1 MPFLKLIPAYLFA
14 ALLLFGAYAHV
25 FSPEAYEAFLLEFI
39 PEVVANILA
48 AISEAAIGIALILP
62 KYRKWGGLGFFLLMI
77 AFLPLHVWDVFR
89 ESPAIG
95 SQTAAYIR
103 LLMQLVLIYGGWWIW
118 KKGNPTPHV

>member
-14 ALLLFGAYAHV
+14 AVLLFGAYAHV
-25 FSPEAYEAFLLEFI
+25 FSPEAYVAFI
-39 PEVVANILA
+39 PEFVPKVVANILA

-62 KYRKWGGLGFFLLMI
+62 KYRKSGGLGFFGLMI
-77 AFLPLHVWDVFR
+77 AFLPLHVWDLFR

-118 KKGNPTPHV
+118 KKGNPTPHA

>member
-1 MPFLKLIPAYLFA
+1 MPFLKLIPEYLFA

-62 KYRKWGGLGFFLLMI
+62 KYRKLGWAWI
-77 AFLPLHVWDVFR
+77 LPADDCL
-89 ESPAIG
+89 S
-95 SQTAAYIR
+95 AASCLGCI
-103 LLMQLVLIYGGWWIW
+103 
-118 KKGNPTPHV
+118 